1 MKFRRKWRKNKGR
14 KGGWWRFSVAEGVW
28 AQAGLYPDLPQ
39 GTGWL
44 AVTGLA
50 VRRLAISRSSVW
62 ALAEDGRV
70 YRRTGLS
77 HTDWLGDTWQP
88 VSGCQHSALDLTVG
102 QCDSVW
108 SLDQAGIIRQLELR
122 ETENLLASDT
132 AGTEDTDWTIIQ

>member
-1 MKFRRKWRKNKGR
+1 M
-14 KGGWWRFSVAEGVW
+14 VW
-28 AQAGLYPDLPQ
+28 ARAGLYPDLPQ
-39 GTGWL
+39 GTSWL
-44 AVTGLA
+44 AGRGWAGSQKTGNKSEL
-50 VRRLAISRSSVW
+50 SSVW

-77 HTDWLGDTWQP
+77 HTDWLGDIWQP

-122 ETENLLASDT
+122 ETENLLASLISD
-132 AGTEDTDWTIIQ
+132 GTEDTGWTVIQ